1 MQPPIA
7 SGSGRTPSSTTSS
20 SSSDDDR
27 PSCNRRCGS
36 EELFVNDVN
45 LPHPPGSP
53 DNDQYIPEPDFDAL
67 PRDLE
72 GRDDD
77 EQHREPDGP
86 PDDLDNNEMHAAD
99 QDQRDETPPAA
110 HWHNPLKDLDLD
122 QLGRD
127 AKRFELQR
135 DMQFILALHNAT
147 LDDGAGLIGDA
158 LEHL

>member
-1 MQPPIA
+1 
-7 SGSGRTPSSTTSS
+7 
-20 SSSDDDR
+20 
-27 PSCNRRCGS
+27 
-36 EELFVNDVN
+36 
-45 LPHPPGSP
+45 
-53 DNDQYIPEPDFDAL
+53 
-67 PRDLE
+67 
-72 GRDDD
+72 
-77 EQHREPDGP
+77 
-86 PDDLDNNEMHAAD
+86 MHAAD

-158 LEHL
+158 LEHLRNPPQAQARLDDSDIEHGISLFLAFEHASESAFRFYYSYLMRCSHCNADYRTTTSRPRIW